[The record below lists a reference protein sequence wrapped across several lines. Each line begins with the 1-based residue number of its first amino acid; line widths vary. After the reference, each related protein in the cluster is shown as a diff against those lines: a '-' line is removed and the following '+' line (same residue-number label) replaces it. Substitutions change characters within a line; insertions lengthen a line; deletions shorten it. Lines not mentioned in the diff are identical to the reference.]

1 MLDNRRETACT
12 TPCLLEARTGRHT
25 VTISRPGHQTEHRV
39 VTVAGSPVELPPV
52 NLRSAAGTLMLS
64 TTPAGASI
72 YINGQIRPEK
82 TPAQL
87 NLPPGRY
94 AVTVEREGKRETQQ
108 IEIRGGMQVVRIPLG
123 P

>member
-1 MLDNRRETACT
+1 
-12 TPCLLEARTGRHT
+12 
-25 VTISRPGHQTEHRV
+25 
-39 VTVAGSPVELPPV
+39 V